1 MDRAEAGGVVD
12 ELHQEAVLPRV
23 AVVDPKPRVYP
34 AATGLETDEFATIIP
49 LLAHTDDSVTEF
61 LRNDK
66 TGSNLL
72 LFFFLDCL
80 VKGRRSVVLFFP
92 KPGEVHR

>member
-34 AATGLETDEFATIIP
+34 AATGLESMPRVPASALPTDAII
-49 LLAHTDDSVTEF
+49 LVRKTACYEDS
-61 LRNDK
+61 
-66 TGSNLL
+66 
-72 LFFFLDCL
+72 
-80 VKGRRSVVLFFP
+80 
-92 KPGEVHR
+92 